1 MEGCFPDTLS
11 YSILLYNTVGG
22 PSEPPVPQ
30 LLTPLSAHLPM
41 TTLGGTEAQEGGR
54 PQGFLTGVAGQCR
67 WTLLAA
73 FSGPQD
79 GPMQVSPP
87 LSLRK

>member
-41 TTLGGTEAQEGGR
+41 TTLGGTEAQEGA
-54 PQGFLTGVAGQCR
+54 PHPPNENDAFLT
-67 WTLLAA
+67 T
-73 FSGPQD
+73 
-79 GPMQVSPP
+79 
-87 LSLRK
+87 